1 MKKFIN
7 FVAMLM
13 CVISFGVVLTACGE
27 KPVSIALKE
36 GTLDKEL
43 FVGESLN
50 LDNVVLLVTYNSDEV
65 KEVAKNED
73 MTFSNVDTSSEG
85 QKTLTITYLDLT
97 CEVTIIVTEQT
108 AQPVS
113 FEVVE
118 GTLDTTVK
126 VGEPVVLD
134 NIQLRVTYDDESVQ
148 TISKNSDMTFS
159 TVDTTTAG
167 QKTLTI
173 TYRGISVNV
182 TITVEENL
190 PTYVVTSF
198 EAPEIASLFV
208 TNSQKF
214 NLQDNT
220 YKVGDDNAFVF
231 KPIISGYT
239 MEGGEMGDIEQ
250 LDYVPSTFKVEQKN
264 GADYTELSGDNLTNT
279 VVIDEQ
285 SYAFDFTD
293 SAVGNTYKITIS
305 ADTISGQKDVS
316 FEFEIVDGYNIQSK
330 AELSIIDNNAK
341 TQDDWAELKTQ
352 NNVPSV
358 NPNAVVIHGSYVLT
372 DADVPSNYYYY
383 KGDNDLGDRFDEVV
397 GTLRNWKSIYTHD
410 TPSGS
415 TYTIYG
421 NYNTIDASAIAI
433 TRCDIISANTS
444 DDQKSGHSA
453 LFSFGGDNYDRP
465 GTVQGNVVVDSLNLV
480 GNANRSENEL
490 LVGGLL
496 MVLTNSNDTLIKNVV
511 ASSWVTNMVAHAN
524 NGTWE
529 NSTHILECNFSDSF
543 SNMFYYYGIKNNYI
557 ENSNLVGSG
566 GPLLALTHVNPH
578 EESSKWSNVEV
589 KNSHLETWVNG
600 TEAWFDINSASAA
613 ATQLLAMNRLFEE
626 TSQGAIGAG
635 IPLQS
640 AKTFQQDG
648 RANFIGMIISNGNPL
663 ENSNPLKG
671 KIVIKNADD
680 EVVYT
685 YDMESEGLK
694 TIVNN
699 SVSAT
704 SPQLA
709 YGFPYFMAGNTYA
722 TVVGTDL
729 EHITGLGEIPKKSFF
744 DELPPSQETIQK
756 LMQLFSGD
764 YLGIYVNGLPSLG
777 ALVGYYNLETE

>member
-148 TISKNSDMTFS
+148 TISKNSDMIFS

-190 PTYVVTSF
+190 PTYAVTSF

-231 KPIISGYT
+231 KPLI
-239 MEGGEMGDIEQ
+239 MGSIMNGTEVVEVGI
-250 LDYVPSTFKVEQKN
+250 LDYVPTTFKIEQKN
-264 GADYTELSGDNLTNT
+264 GADYTELSGDSLTNAVT
-279 VVIDEQ
+279 IDEQ
-285 SYAFDFTD
+285 NYTFDFSD
-293 SAVGNTYKITIS
+293 SAVGNSYRITLS
-305 ADTISGQKDVS
+305 AETNSGTSNVS

-397 GTLRNWKSIYTHD
+397 GTLRNWKSIYSHD
-410 TPSGS
+410 TPSGT

-433 TRCDIISANTS
+433 TECDIITANT
-444 DDQKSGHSA
+444 DDNQATGHSA
-453 LFSFGGDNYDRP
+453 LFSFGGDNDDAP
-465 GTVQGNVVVDSLNLV
+465 GTVQGDVVVDSLILV
-480 GNANRSENEL
+480 GNANRTENPKL
-490 LVGGLL
+490 KGGLM

-511 ASSWVTNMVAHAN
+511 SSSWVTNMVAHAN
-524 NGTWE
+524 ADTWE

-543 SNMFYYYGIKNNYI
+543 SNMFYYYGLKNNYI

-600 TEAWFDINSASAA
+600 TEAWFQINKASGA
-613 ATQLLAMNRLFEE
+613 ATQVFAMDQLFSG
-626 TSQGAIGAG
+626 TSQAAIAAG
-635 IPLQS
+635 LPLAS
-640 AKTFQQDG
+640 AKTFKQNE
-648 RANFIGMIISNGNPL
+648 RANFMGMIISNGNPL
-663 ENSNPLKG
+663 ENSNPLK
-671 KIVIKNADD
+671 AC
-680 EVVYT
+680 
-685 YDMESEGLK
+685 
-694 TIVNN
+694 
-699 SVSAT
+699 
-704 SPQLA
+704 
-709 YGFPYFMAGNTYA
+709 
-722 TVVGTDL
+722 
-729 EHITGLGEIPKKSFF
+729 
-744 DELPPSQETIQK
+744 
-756 LMQLFSGD
+756 LFI
-764 YLGIYVNGLPSLG
+764 L
-777 ALVGYYNLETE
+777 